1 MIRAV
6 FSALGI
12 NMTLWGAG
20 LFYVDAVTLKPDA
33 PPNPLLSLISHS
45 TNGGQTIQFA
55 QWLPHTL
62 IGVGV
67 VTILY
72 AIALPRSRSAQH

>member
-1 MIRAV
+1 MIRAI

-12 NMTLWGAG
+12 NMALWGAG
-20 LFYVDAVTLKPDA
+20 LFYVETVTLKPDA
-33 PPNPLLSLISHS
+33 PSNPILSLITHS
-45 TNGGQTIQFA
+45 AGSDRAIQFA
-55 QWLPHTL
+55 QWLPYTL

-72 AIALPRSRSAQH
+72 AIALPRSNKH

>member
-1 MIRAV
+1 MIRAG
-6 FSALGI
+6 FSAVGI
-12 NMTLWGAG
+12 TMGLWGAS
-20 LFYVDAVTLKPDA
+20 LFYVEAVTLKPGT
-33 PPNPLLSLISHS
+33 PPNPLLSLVSHS
-45 TNGGQTIQFA
+45 TSAERTIQFA

-72 AIALPRSRSAQH
+72 AIALPRSAKH

>member
-1 MIRAV
+1 MIRAS
-6 FSALGI
+6 FSAVGI
-12 NMTLWGAG
+12 TLALWGAS
-20 LFYVDAVTLKPDA
+20 LFYVEAVTLKPDT
-33 PPNPLLSLISHS
+33 PPNPILALISHS
-45 TNGGQTIQFA
+45 TSADRTIQFV

-72 AIALPRSRSAQH
+72 AIALPRSAKH

>member
-1 MIRAV
+1 MIRAA

-12 NMTLWGAG
+12 SLTLWGAG
-20 LFYVDAVTLKPDA
+20 LFYVEAVTLKPGT

-45 TNGGQTIQFA
+45 TSVERTIEFA

-72 AIALPRSRSAQH
+72 AIALPRSAKH

>member
-1 MIRAV
+1 MIRAA

-12 NMTLWGAG
+12 NLTLFGSG
-20 LFYVDAVTLKPDA
+20 LFYVEAVKLRPDMPQNPVVSMLTYTAGDDRTIHLA
-33 PPNPLLSLISHS
+33 P
-45 TNGGQTIQFA
+45 
-55 QWLPHTL
+55 WLPYTL

-72 AIALPRSRSAQH
+72 SIALPRAGKH

>member
-1 MIRAV
+1 MIRAA

-12 NMTLWGAG
+12 SMTLWGAG
-20 LFYVDAVTLKPDA
+20 LFYVEAVTLKPDTPSNA
-33 PPNPLLSLISHS
+33 LLSLISHS
-45 TNGGQTIQFA
+45 TGSGRTIEFA

-62 IGVGV
+62 IGVGG

-72 AIALPRSRSAQH
+72 AIALPRSSKH

>member
-1 MIRAV
+1 MIRGA

-12 NMTLWGAG
+12 NVTLWGAG
-20 LFYVDAVTLKPDA
+20 LFYVEAVTLKPDA
-33 PPNPLLSLISHS
+33 PQNPLLWLISHS
-45 TNGGQTIQFA
+45 TGDGQVIQFA
-55 QWLPHTL
+55 PWLPYTL

-72 AIALPRSRSAQH
+72 AIALPRAGKH

>member
-1 MIRAV
+1 MIRAA

-12 NMTLWGAG
+12 NLTLWGVG
-20 LFYVDAVTLKPDA
+20 LFYVEAVTLKPET
-33 PPNPLLSLISHS
+33 PRSPLLAMISHES
-45 TNGGQTIQFA
+45 GTTQSIQFA
-55 QWLPHTL
+55 PWLPYTL

-72 AIALPRSRSAQH
+72 SIALPRGAKH

>member
-1 MIRAV
+1 MIRGA

-12 NMTLWGAG
+12 NLTLWGAG
-20 LFYVDAVTLKPDA
+20 LFYVEAVTLKPDT
-33 PPNPLLSLISHS
+33 PQNLVLSLISHS
-45 TNGGQTIQFA
+45 SSEVRTIQFA
-55 QWLPHTL
+55 PWVPYTL

-72 AIALPRSRSAQH
+72 SIALPRAGKH